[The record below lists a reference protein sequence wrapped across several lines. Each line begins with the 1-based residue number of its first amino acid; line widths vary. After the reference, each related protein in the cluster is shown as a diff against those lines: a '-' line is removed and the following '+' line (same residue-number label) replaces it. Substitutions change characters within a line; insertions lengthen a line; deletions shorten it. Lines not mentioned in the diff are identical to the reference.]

1 MERKQTVRKKKPAE
15 NNEYFLMKDKK
26 QRQKLTYFLVR
37 AVTFRATII
46 FFVLFDLLFSYWYSY
61 KAGWIISSILL
72 WINSIFM
79 AVEILILKKKIPKIR
94 KLFQRIKMFYLDVVW
109 MFLTFSLF
117 LILIFSII
125 NQPREWKDKPPIKC
139 ETYASSWARLGFN
152 NQYRT
157 NQIQNTYPLTFRN
170 VTDLDV
176 EIDKYLNNKYS
187 GWIVK

>member
-1 MERKQTVRKKKPAE
+1 MDRKVTVRKKKVVE
-15 NNEYFLMKDKK
+15 NSEYFLMKDKK
-26 QRQKLTYFLVR
+26 QKQKMTYFLFR
-37 AVTFRATII
+37 AITFRSTII
-46 FFVLFDLLFSYWYSY
+46 FFVLFDLIFSYSYSY
-61 KAGWIISSILL
+61 KAGWITSSILL

-79 AVEILILKKKIPKIR
+79 AVEILIIKKKIPKIR

-109 MFLTFSLF
+109 MFITFSLF

-125 NQPREWKDKPPIKC
+125 NQPREWRDKPPTQC
-139 ETYASSWARLGFN
+139 DTYASSCARLGFN

-170 VTDLDV
+170 VSDLNLSI
-176 EIDKYLNNKYS
+176 EGYLNDKYT